1 MKGGEWKD
9 EQFLFEALNFQISI
23 FPWSMKD
30 SKLSREVETN
40 GLEASSSFFFS
51 TSGKNVS

>member
-30 SKLSREVETN
+30 SKLS
-40 GLEASSSFFFS
+40 S
-51 TSGKNVS
+51 SGKSDLGG